1 MKEFLFD
8 CLADFLCQI
17 KAKNLIDYKEIL
29 IDLYL

>member
-1 MKEFLFD
+1 MNEFLFD

-17 KAKNLIDYKEIL
+17 KANNLIDHKEVL